1 MGGAGYLGGALTS
14 ILLRRGCT
22 VKVYD
27 NLLYED
33 AYRNPVEFCLG
44 DVRDEKRLLANLE
57 WADAVVWLAAIVG
70 DAACALRP
78 DLAVSVNDKAVKTL
92 ANSFDRRIVF
102 TSTSSV
108 YGAQE
113 ELVDENGPVEP
124 LSLYAATKLGAE
136 KYLED
141 RDAIIFRLATLF
153 GLSDTYCR
161 LRLDLVVHQFAI
173 KAFKDKKI
181 EVFGGNQYRPFLHV
195 RDAALAI
202 ADNIQNSHTGI
213 FNLNWTNLRMVD
225 LAEEVR
231 RHFPDAEVIRTPQ
244 VSQDRRTYR
253 VSSERAQRILGF
265 SPKLSV
271 DEGINELKCIL
282 EEGRI
287 KDLSDPRYR
296 NSEYLATER
305 VAS

>member
-1 MGGAGYLGGALTS
+1 
-14 ILLRRGCT
+14 
-22 VKVYD
+22 
-27 NLLYED
+27 
-33 AYRNPVEFCLG
+33 
-44 DVRDEKRLLANLE
+44 
-57 WADAVVWLAAIVG
+57 
-70 DAACALRP
+70 
-78 DLAVSVNDKAVKTL
+78 
-92 ANSFDRRIVF
+92 
-102 TSTSSV
+102 
-108 YGAQE
+108 
-113 ELVDENGPVEP
+113 
-124 LSLYAATKLGAE
+124 
-136 KYLED
+136 
-141 RDAIIFRLATLF
+141 
-153 GLSDTYCR
+153 
-161 LRLDLVVHQFAI
+161 LRLELVVHQFAI

-296 NSEYLATER
+296 NSDYLATER

>member
-1 MGGAGYLGGALTS
+1 MNVLVVGGAGYLGGALTS

-161 LRLDLVVHQFAI
+161 LR
-173 KAFKDKKI
+173 
-181 EVFGGNQYRPFLHV
+181 
-195 RDAALAI
+195 
-202 ADNIQNSHTGI
+202 
-213 FNLNWTNLRMVD
+213 
-225 LAEEVR
+225 
-231 RHFPDAEVIRTPQ
+231 
-244 VSQDRRTYR
+244 
-253 VSSERAQRILGF
+253 
-265 SPKLSV
+265 
-271 DEGINELKCIL
+271 
-282 EEGRI
+282 
-287 KDLSDPRYR
+287 
-296 NSEYLATER
+296 
-305 VAS
+305 